1 MGVKF
6 NIDKI
11 YDLLIN
17 EKGFTL
23 DTRTMKIVN
32 KTRGFAVAVHERYE
46 TNFPLTVFTQNPQ
59 FGKRLLIQIL
69 IFYHMWWFRE
79 VRRGIKGVV
88 CIGSWYHNTRCY
100 IDFSEIELDR
110 DTAISK
116 GEQRYQKAIYDLHK
130 SEEIWIIRTFK
141 RELIIKFLV
150 DKGVD
155 VESIYDEAVKLLVEK
170 ESKNSYGD
178 TFYELLG
185 RKPKPVSPYEGYF
198 SKMFLVALM
207 FLLITNPYLPQL

>member
-1 MGVKF
+1 MDVKF
-6 NIDKI
+6 NLDKI

-23 DTRTMKIVN
+23 DIRTMKIVN
-32 KTRGFAVAVHERYE
+32 KTRGFAVALHERYE
-46 TNFPLTVFTQNPQ
+46 TNFPLMVFTQNPQ

-69 IFYHMWWFRE
+69 IFYHIWWFKE
-79 VRRGIKGVV
+79 VRRGSRGGVI

-116 GEQRYQKAIYDLHK
+116 GEQRCQKAIYDLHK

-141 RELIIKFLV
+141 RELIVKFLV

-155 VESIYDEAVKLLVEK
+155 IESIYDELVEK
-170 ESKNSYGD
+170 ESKNSYGKCIS
-178 TFYELLG
+178 TCY
-185 RKPKPVSPYEGYF
+185 PYI
-198 SKMFLVALM
+198 L
-207 FLLITNPYLPQL
+207 

>member
-1 MGVKF
+1 MDVKF
-6 NIDKI
+6 NLDKI

-23 DTRTMKIVN
+23 DIRTMKIVN
-32 KTRGFAVAVHERYE
+32 KTKGFAVALHERYE
-46 TNFPLTVFTQNPQ
+46 TNFPLMVFTQNPQ

-69 IFYHMWWFRE
+69 IFYHMWWFKE
-79 VRRGIKGVV
+79 VRRGVRGVV

-116 GEQRYQKAIYDLHK
+116 GEKRCQKAIYDLHK

-141 RELIIKFLV
+141 RELIVKFLV

-155 VESIYDEAVKLLVEK
+155 IESIYDELVEK
-170 ESKNSYGD
+170 ESKNSYGKCISTCTH
-178 TFYELLG
+178 TFYELL
-185 RKPKPVSPYEGYF
+185 S
-198 SKMFLVALM
+198 
-207 FLLITNPYLPQL
+207 YLQMMKIDRTLSEY